1 MIDYNIKI
9 GDRLKMLP
17 DYPSELDKSVTDG
30 ELENALIDGINS
42 SVDERE
48 ERRLTQEE
56 KATIND
62 FFWSHFKKD
71 KYE

>member
-1 MIDYNIKI
+1 MNNKNIKI

-17 DYPSELDKSVTDG
+17 DYPSELDKSETDE
-30 ELENALIDGINS
+30 ELENALKAGINS
-42 SVDERE
+42 SVNERE

>member
-17 DYPSELDKSVTDG
+17 DYPSDLDKSVTDE

-48 ERRLTQEE
+48 E

-71 KYE
+71 K